1 VTRRWL
7 RPTLVAAS
15 ILLYALLE
23 HYTST
28 TPDATPGTAA
38 LGAALATTP
47 LLLAWL
53 LLARRLARPWISLP
67 LALLAAA
74 IVLMN
79 VWRQIE
85 HNFPLM
91 FMLQEVGVYLMLA
104 FGFGRS
110 LLAGQMPLCTQWALM
125 LHGPLPEPV
134 QRYTRSVTLAWTAF
148 FVAISLTSALLFRF
162 APLRVWSV
170 FSNFLTLPLAAL
182 MFAIEYGLRRRRLP
196 WMQHA
201 TLVDTARAYFATTRR
216 GAAPRY

>member
-28 TPDATPGTAA
+28 TGATTPGTAA

-53 LLARRLARPWISLP
+53 LFARRLAPPRVSLP
-67 LALLAAA
+67 VALLAAA
-74 IVLMN
+74 AVLMSC
-79 VWRQIE
+79 WRQIE

-104 FGFGRS
+104 WGFGRS
-110 LLAGQMPLCTQWALM
+110 LLAGQVPLCTHWAGM
-125 LHGPLPEPV
+125 LHGPLSAQV
-134 QRYTRSVTLAWTAF
+134 QRYTRSVTLAWTVF
-148 FVAISLTSALLFRF
+148 FVAISLSSALLFRF

-182 MFAIEYGLRRRRLP
+182 MFAIEYALRRRRLP

-201 TLVDTARAYFATTRR
+201 SLADTAHAYFATTRR
-216 GAAPRY
+216 GAAPRC